1 MKKMLDWLT
10 HLLWI
15 SEGIFLAASTP
26 HIATYF
32 AHFDNPTDFWGTI
45 YAWGV
50 GYGLA
55 LTIDGVSFVVLMSL
69 IVAIKYKRS
78 GLLVTFLVCALL
90 LISGLSWFINWQ
102 YNIVFASSMFA
113 KADGIITLS
122 YLRDARELLL
132 IESEERALEA
142 LSRHLK
148 INAKTTLPLLIQAR
162 SIIDKEDHEERMRRD
177 KADRE
182 ERLRQEKVEE
192 ERRLE
197 QSRREEEERLNREKA
212 EHEAGME
219 RLRLEQEATIEQAR
233 LEHERTMA
241 RLQVDREERERLA
254 KESEDARVRRDKADR
269 EERLRLAREAEELR
283 LKRERAV
290 QEERR
295 LEQTKSEIE
304 EVNPQSKET
313 QVDLLE
319 GLQGNDT
326 VPLETVAE
334 ILGYDARY
342 VTRLRN
348 EGKLKHTSKRPDRI
362 TVASLR
368 VYQANHKRRASSA
381 SRPERDAD
389 PLTVTNGHK
398 RVTQPLDNLVRMEV

>member
-113 KADGIITLS
+113 KADGIITFNGLSIGTLNPIIGGAFPLLSVLYAVVAKAIEVDEGALIKTAMTPEQFENEKLRLAQEQELKSLKASQGSGKGLLSLAQETVMGKSRDADELLNLTLS

-197 QSRREEEERLNREKA
+197 QS
-212 EHEAGME
+212 
-219 RLRLEQEATIEQAR
+219 
-233 LEHERTMA
+233 
-241 RLQVDREERERLA
+241 
-254 KESEDARVRRDKADR
+254 
-269 EERLRLAREAEELR
+269 
-283 LKRERAV
+283 
-290 QEERR
+290 
-295 LEQTKSEIE
+295 KSEVE